1 MPHHEGKYTGRS
13 QLKEVAERVLSKG
26 LPESVWTKMR
36 RSLRK
41 LRHKIRKGKLKGDGP
56 TYQ

>member
-1 MPHHEGKYTGRS
+1 MGHKERIDGGRS
-13 QLKEVAERVLSKG
+13 RLKKVAEHVLSEG
-26 LPESVWTKMR
+26 LSESVWTKMR

-41 LRHKIRKGKLKGDGP
+41 LRHKIREGKLKGDGP